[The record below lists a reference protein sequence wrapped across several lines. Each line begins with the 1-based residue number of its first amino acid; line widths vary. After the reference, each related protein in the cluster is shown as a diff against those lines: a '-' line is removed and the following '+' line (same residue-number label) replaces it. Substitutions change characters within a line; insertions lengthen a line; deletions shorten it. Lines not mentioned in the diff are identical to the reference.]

1 MTSMA
6 FWTKPMRV
14 ALFGT
19 SADPP
24 HVGHQSILSWLARE
38 FDQVAV
44 WAAENPYKPKQS
56 PLGDRAQMLRLLIDT
71 LPDGD
76 RVSVYQSL
84 SDRYSIHSIARARQI
99 WPNATF
105 SLVVGADLVVQLPK
119 WYQAKEIFEQVEILV
134 FPRPGYSI
142 DGPALSVLKQQA
154 TVQIAHPPNQ
164 YNIASSRYRAAN
176 CSDVPNDLP
185 PVIRDYISE
194 HHLYPCLQKQ
204 PTPQAQISTSR

>member
-1 MTSMA
+1 
-6 FWTKPMRV
+6 MRV

-24 HVGHQSILSWLARE
+24 HVGHQSILSWLAHE

-44 WAAENPYKPKQS
+44 WAAENPYKHKQS

-71 LPDGD
+71 LPEGN

-99 WPNATF
+99 WPNATL
-105 SLVVGADLVVQLPK
+105 SLVVGADLVEQLPK

-134 FPRPGYSI
+134 FPRPGYQI
-142 DGPALSVLKQQA
+142 DGPALSTLKQQA

-164 YNIASSRYRAAN
+164 HNIASSRYRATN

>member
-1 MTSMA
+1 
-6 FWTKPMRV
+6 MRV

-24 HVGHQSILSWLARE
+24 HVGHQSILSWLAHE

-71 LPDGD
+71 LPESD

-99 WPNATF
+99 WPKATF
-105 SLVVGADLVVQLPK
+105 SLVVGADLVAQLPK
-119 WYQAKEIFEQVEILV
+119 WYKAEEIFNQVEILV
-134 FPRPGYSI
+134 FPRPGYTI
-142 DGPALSVLKQQA
+142 GGPALSALQQQA
-154 TVQIAHPPNQ
+154 TVQIAHPPHQ
-164 YNIASSRYRAAN
+164 YDIASSSYRTHN

-194 HHLYPCLQKQ
+194 HHLYPCLQK
-204 PTPQAQISTSR
+204 PQAQISTRR